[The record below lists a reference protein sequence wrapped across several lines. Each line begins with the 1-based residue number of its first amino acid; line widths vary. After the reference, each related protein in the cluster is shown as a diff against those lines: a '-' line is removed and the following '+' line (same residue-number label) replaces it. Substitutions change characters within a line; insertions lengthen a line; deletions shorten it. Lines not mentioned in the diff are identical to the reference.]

1 MLRGAT
7 NVVIDDKGRWAMPK
21 RYRASLIEQCQGH
34 FVCTIDHQFCC
45 LLLYPIDEWER
56 IEAKLVRLSSLHPA
70 ERRLQ
75 RLLLG
80 HASECELDAQG
91 RILIPPTLRQYAQLA
106 NKIMVVGQ
114 LNKFEIWSTPL
125 WQQQIEH
132 DIDLQAEDA
141 PESSP
146 RLSELSL

>member
-7 NVVIDDKGRWAMPK
+7 SVVIDDKGRWAMPK
-21 RYRASLIEQCQGH
+21 RYRVSLIEQCQGR

-56 IEAKLVRLSSLHPA
+56 IEAKLVCLSSFHPA

-80 HASECELDAQG
+80 HACECELD
-91 RILIPPTLRQYAQLA
+91 
-106 NKIMVVGQ
+106 
-114 LNKFEIWSTPL
+114 S
-125 WQQQIEH
+125 
-132 DIDLQAEDA
+132 
-141 PESSP
+141 
-146 RLSELSL
+146 